1 MMPRIDNATAIVAM
15 MDRIVNCGDLV
26 DLAEAEVAAALKMLH
41 KSQINQEN
49 AGSTET

>member
-1 MMPRIDNATAIVAM
+1 VPAVASPWAG
-15 MDRIVNCGDLV
+15 RYAKIK
-26 DLAEAEVAAALKMLH
+26 AALKMLL

>member
-1 MMPRIDNATAIVAM
+1 MP
-15 MDRIVNCGDLV
+15 
-26 DLAEAEVAAALKMLH
+26 EVASPWAGRYAVARAEFAKIKAALKMLH